1 LPNRNNR
8 IQDIP
13 SKPRGWKVGKN
24 LTQFSV
30 AHPHKKNGKIKKRPG
45 ETKQIK
51 YLKLIEAQTL
61 THVNMAGVTLIETK
75 IDGEALVAATN

>member
-1 LPNRNNR
+1 
-8 IQDIP
+8 
-13 SKPRGWKVGKN
+13 
-24 LTQFSV
+24 LTQFSL
-30 AHPHKKNGKIKKRPG
+30 AHPHKKKNAKIKKRPG